1 MDFPTNLLSFV
12 QEKGR
17 ACRHHL
23 ASPDTNVYFVVASF
37 EGYCAWLKR
46 ILWPVTG
53 NTFSREE
60 YAVFDDIVTFQAFQ
74 QQQVAKLQEVLV
86 SLLVLP
92 TECQQVTLEKRLAN
106 PFTAAESPTTAIPC
120 YNACQYCRDRGVHPG
135 FPRISI
141 AGVRDIMIAL
151 LLGPDQLVEPDV
163 EGSLLSAMTDV
174 PNANSLMFG
183 SRSTKPPTK
192 ATLLRLLLMLFSA
205 GLLIPK
211 LVTKSCRQLPAIPL
225 ALPTNTY

>member
-1 MDFPTNLLSFV
+1 MDFPTNFLSFV

-17 ACRHHL
+17 AGRHHL
-23 ASPDTNVYFVVASF
+23 ASPDTDVYFVVAPF
-37 EGYCAWLKR
+37 EGYCALLKR
-46 ILWPVTG
+46 VTG
-53 NTFSREE
+53 DTFSREE
-60 YAVFDDIVTFQAFQ
+60 FAAFDDIVTFQAFQ
-74 QQQVAKLQEVLV
+74 QQQVAKLQEVV

-106 PFTAAESPTTAIPC
+106 PFTAAESPATAIPC
-120 YNACQYCRDRGVHPG
+120 YNACQYCRDGGVHPG